1 MENHSDNNDLEQ
13 NNKRLLE
20 LLKDSEYQLLNN
32 KFLKEKLDLFNK
44 TNAMA
49 VIEWDLNLAITDWNN
64 SAESIFGY
72 TKEEVL
78 DKKASEIIIA
88 DSSLERADIMWNQL
102 LENVGVTRST
112 IENIRKDRKIITC
125 EWYSIPNFDLDRK
138 LKGFSSMALDITEKT
153 EVKKQLD
160 ESNARFKMLSE
171 LTFEGIVIHINGI
184 AIDVNASIE
193 RITQYSREEIIGKNA
208 IDFLVADEYKQ
219 LVLDNINRNQIA
231 PYEIKVKRKDG
242 EIIWIEI
249 EAKNFIY
256 EGQEVRAAAVRDIQQ
271 RKKNEQKLQ
280 KALFEAQESD
290 RLKSTFL
297 STISHELRTPLN
309 SVIGFSD
316 LIDETMDIEE
326 AATLSRL
333 IFKSGNHL
341 LEIINDI
348 FDLSMLEEGTTVF
361 IKDKQNVHALFDEI
375 EEYIFQEKRKMH
387 KDDVCL
393 IFKLDPK
400 ENDLQIETDR
410 KHFKQIYIHLLKN
423 ALKYTRKGSI
433 EVGYVLLPKQIK
445 FYVKDTGIGIH
456 EEQQNHIFD
465 LFRQLDDK
473 HTREFAGVGIGLS
486 IAKSFCE
493 NLGGK
498 ISLESELGKGSTFY
512 FTLPFENERSE
523 NLNNPSKQILDLSI
537 LSDKTVLIAEDD
549 IGSFELLKLYLT
561 PMNTKV
567 IWAKNGVE
575 AISLYSLN
583 PHIDIIL
590 MDIKMPILNG
600 YDATKEI
607 KLISPN
613 VPIIAQTAYA
623 INNEKE
629 NALAAGCNDY
639 IPKPISWK
647 ILSEK
652 MAVLLSERKSAINK
666 SDI

>member
-1 MENHSDNNDLEQ
+1 MENHSDKNDLEQ
-13 NNKRLLE
+13 ENERLLE
-20 LLKDSEYQLLNN
+20 LSKVIEYQQLKDV
-32 KFLKEKLDLFNK
+32 FLKQRLDLFNK
-44 TNAMA
+44 NNPLA
-49 VIEWDLNLAITDWNN
+49 VIEWDLNSAVTDWNK
-64 SAESIFGY
+64 SAEFIFGY
-72 TKEEVL
+72 SKEEVL
-78 DKKASEIIIA
+78 GKLASEFIIP
-88 DSSLERADIMWNQL
+88 DSSVELTDRMWDQL
-102 LENVGVTRST
+102 FENEVVTCST
-112 IENIRKDRKIITC
+112 IHNIRKDGNIINC
-125 EWYSIPNFDLDRK
+125 EWYNIPNFDKEGK
-138 LKGFSSMALDITEKT
+138 LKSISSMVLDITEIT
-153 EVKKQLD
+153 DIKKQLD

-171 LTFEGIVIHINGI
+171 LIFEGIVIHINGI
-184 AIDVNASIE
+184 AIEVNASLE
-193 RITQYSREEIIGKNA
+193 RITKYSREEIVGKNV
-208 IDFLVADEYKQ
+208 IDLLVADDFKH
-219 LVLDNINRNQIA
+219 LVFENISQNLLT
-231 PYEIKVKRKDG
+231 PYEIKAKRKDG
-242 EIIWIEI
+242 ELIWVEI
-249 EAKNFIY
+249 ETKSSYYN
-256 EGQEVRAAAVRDIQQ
+256 GQAVRVAAIRDIQK
-271 RKKNEQKLQ
+271 RKNNEQKLQ
-280 KALFEAQESD
+280 KALSEAQESD

-309 SVIGFSD
+309 AVIGFSD

-326 AATLSRL
+326 ASTLSRL

-361 IKDKQNVHALFDEI
+361 VKDKQNLHSLLDEI

-387 KDDVCL
+387 KDDVRL
-393 IFKLDPK
+393 IFKLDPID
-400 ENDLQIETDR
+400 NDLQIDTDR

-423 ALKYTRKGSI
+423 ALKYTKKGYI
-433 EVGYVLLPKQIK
+433 EVGYTLLPNQIK
-445 FYVKDTGIGIH
+445 FYVKDTGIGIPKD
-456 EEQQNHIFD
+456 QQSHVFD

-473 HTREFAGVGIGLS
+473 HTREFEGVGIGLS

-498 ISLESELGKGSTFY
+498 INLESELGKGSTFY

-523 NLNNPSKQILDLSI
+523 NTKNPSKPMIDLSI
-537 LSDKTVLIAEDD
+537 LRDKTILIAEDD
-549 IGSFELLKLYLT
+549 ISSFELLKLYLT

-575 AISLYSLN
+575 AISLFSLN

-590 MDIKMPILNG
+590 MDIKMPILSG
-600 YDATKEI
+600 YDATREI

-629 NALAAGCNDY
+629 NALAAGCDDY

-652 MAVLLSERKSAINK
+652 MAILLSERK
-666 SDI
+666 